1 MGYANHEPSAPLN
14 RETNSTRRQSH
25 RDFEHL
31 FHQFY
36 PGLCR
41 YAQTLLQTEDAAQD
55 VVNEVFVKYW
65 KNQEEIKIRSSIHA
79 YLVTATRNMAID
91 RLRSIHRHRFTSHEL
106 EGDYTTDYAQPYD
119 ILVETETHCLIE
131 AAIEALP
138 PQGRLIFRM
147 SRDNGMSYNEIAQ
160 ALGLSI
166 KTIESH
172 MGRSLKCLR
181 KRLQH
186 TLSID

>member
-1 MGYANHEPSAPLN
+1 MGYAVKELSAPMN
-14 RETNSTRRQSH
+14 GTARNTPCQAR
-25 RDFEHL
+25 RDFDRL
-31 FHQFY
+31 FNQFY

-41 YAQTLLQTEDAAQD
+41 YAQSLLQTEDAAQE

-65 KNQEEIKIRSSIHA
+65 KNQEALTIRSSIHA

-91 RLRSIHRHRFTSHEL
+91 RLRSISRRRFTSHEL
-106 EGDYTTDYAQPYD
+106 EGDYTTDYAQPHD
-119 ILVETETHCLIE
+119 ILVEAETHSLIE
-131 AAIEALP
+131 EAIEALP

-147 SRDNGMSYNEIAQ
+147 SRDNGMSYAEIAQ
-160 ALGLSI
+160 SLGLSV

-181 KRLQH
+181 KRLQY
-186 TLSID
+186 TLS